1 MFERNRSQNSI
12 QRSRVAVIVT
22 LQNGLEQSGHVPV
35 TMGARLAD
43 LLNGSQAFVEFS
55 PRDGGDVLLNKQ
67 SIASIAAL
75 EVPRNDQ
82 LSRAQESR
90 DLDPWQVLGV
100 EKGAAPEALKSAY
113 HRLARAYHPDRFAG
127 LELPPEMLAYANAML
142 ARINLAYR
150 QLAGAATR
158 AA

>member
-12 QRSRVAVIVT
+12 QRSRVPVIVT
-22 LQNGLEQSGHVPV
+22 LQSGLEQSGHVWV
-35 TMGARLAD
+35 AVGARLAD
-43 LLNGSQAFVEFS
+43 LLNGNHAFVEFS

-67 SIASIAAL
+67 SIAQIAAL

-82 LSRAQESR
+82 LARAQDTH

-100 EKGAAPEALKSAY
+100 EKGASAEMLKAAY
-113 HRLARAYHPDRFAG
+113 HRLARAYHPDRLAG
-127 LELPPEMLAYANAML
+127 LELPGEMLTYANAML
-142 ARINLAYR
+142 ARVNLAYR
-150 QLAGAATR
+150 QLAGAAVR